1 MDMQAQRSLLSLS
14 DYESYSGWFNRCYNW
29 LKRLRFFIVIF
40 WACLTLWGAATG
52 FGYIA
57 SAKDEMKAPDGSQ
70 GALDDARFNKL
81 FFAEANMVQ
90 SVVFIKCLTAGC
102 KVGCPAAA
110 CTKKKQCPHG
120 VNPEIGNFTKRL
132 TKEIRA
138 YSDKHELQLYN
149 DILGYYSMEGTKLDE
164 LKCQLVSSAGD
175 STFISFQSSRQV
187 KSDIRYAFVE
197 EMLERILPRL
207 NPDPSKY
214 QIGYTGIDPV
224 VRDGSGAA
232 VKQSEKID
240 AIIMPFAF
248 ALLAVMVRSWR
259 LLLLSLINM
268 GIAFL
273 VSFGVLNMLT
283 NIIQKPPLT
292 TTATLVEVLVLGFSV
307 DYSLFLLRRYR
318 DECKA
323 GRHPEIAAKIML
335 AQAGHSVLMSSLTII
350 CIFAGFIFLR
360 STDLMVQGMACVVGV
375 ACCLLVN
382 MTNTPAMLFI
392 FPHFFSTFTQANSK
406 RPCCNTT
413 CLRRDGGDVFS
424 SGSGNGNELSSSGSE
439 SHDNDASDILLEND
453 FSPSS
458 QEGVFLHHLTSPS
471 ARVNKTR
478 GGLYKGWYY
487 RVICKITEW
496 PYNLLTLF
504 LLYLLIVPIAYQVLH
519 VRRNSN
525 LLYAIPRSSQ
535 AASTYAEL
543 FKAFPGGTLQ
553 PMYVMVEAPEGVL
566 SEEYG
571 PRLFE
576 EIVSLTKEI
585 AVKTNISVDSMNS
598 IALANGVEIG
608 TKHSKIPFALVK
620 TLLKPDGLICKGISL
635 LGESFCD
642 LYTFVWKQMV
652 NPEQT
657 ATLITITVPFSP
669 FANRIESFV
678 TTVNKILDER
688 DPGRSRLHLCG
699 AVVGFVEDMRISFG
713 EFPLLIVITCVVVFS
728 LLGVMLQSVFVVI
741 RLTLTV
747 VLPLAAVFG
756 LAVLVYQD
764 GILDWTGLA
773 QVKSNP
779 DGFYWYIPLLT
790 FTMCIGLALDYDVF
804 VISRIREHRYNG
816 RSIRAA
822 ILKAVWEINSTVV
835 AAGLIMAL
843 AFGGLLLCDSIA
855 VNQMSW
861 ILTTSVLFDT
871 FVVQMIAVPAIMSL
885 ADNLSWWPY
894 PVPKNNLI
902 SLEEEI
908 KMHNDDIRANQ
919 PLTIQ

>member
-1 MDMQAQRSLLSLS
+1 MDVQAQRSLLSLS
-14 DYESYSGWFNRCYNW
+14 EYESYSNWFNRCYNW
-29 LKRLRFFIVIF
+29 LKRLRFLIVLF
-40 WACLTLWGAATG
+40 WACLTVWGGATG

-70 GALDDARFNKL
+70 GARDDARFNEL
-81 FFAEANMVQ
+81 FFSQANMVQ
-90 SVVFIKCLTAGC
+90 SVVYIKCLTAGC
-102 KVGCPAAA
+102 RVGCPADVCA
-110 CTKKKQCPHG
+110 KKKECPRA
-120 VNPEIGNFTKRL
+120 VNAEIANFTKQL
-132 TKEIRA
+132 VKEVDA
-138 YSDKHELQLYN
+138 YSAVHGLRMYN
-149 DILGYYSMEGTKLDE
+149 DTLGYYVLEGTKLDE
-164 LKCQLVSSAGD
+164 LKCKVVSTEGD
-175 STFISFQSSRQV
+175 STFISFQSSREV

-197 EMLERILPRL
+197 EMLDNILPRL
-207 NPDPSKY
+207 NPNPQKY
-214 QIGYTGIDPV
+214 KIGYTGIDPV

-232 VKQSEKID
+232 VEQSQRID

-248 ALLAVMVRSWR
+248 ALLALMVRSWR
-259 LLLLSLINM
+259 LLLLSLMNM
-268 GIAFL
+268 AIAFL

-283 NIIQKPPLT
+283 NIIKKPPLT

-382 MTNTPAMLFI
+382 MTNTPAILFI
-392 FPHFFSTFTQANSK
+392 FPHFFSAFPRANSK
-406 RPCCNTT
+406 NNCMSPSCCQ
-413 CLRRDGGDVFS
+413 RDAGETVVS
-424 SGSGNGNELSSSGSE
+424 LSGNDHSSSGSE
-439 SHDNDASDILLEND
+439 SHVNDASDILLEND

-458 QEGVFLHHLTSPS
+458 QDGVFLHHLTSPS

-478 GGLYKGWYY
+478 GGLYKGWYF
-487 RVICKITEW
+487 RLICTITRW
-496 PYNLLTLF
+496 PFNLITLTL
-504 LLYLLIVPIAYQVLH
+504 LYVLIVPIAYQVLH

-535 AASTYAEL
+535 AASTYADL

-553 PMYVMVEAPEGVL
+553 PMYVMVEEPAGVL
-566 SEEYG
+566 DAKAG
-571 PRLFE
+571 PQLFE
-576 EIVSLTKEI
+576 EIVSLTREI

-608 TKHSKIPFALVK
+608 TKHSKIPFGMVK
-620 TLLKPDGLICKGISL
+620 TLLRPRGIICRGIAIF
-635 LGESFCD
+635 GESFCD
-642 LYTFVWKQMV
+642 LYSFVWRQMV
-652 NPEQT
+652 NKEET

-678 TTVNKILDER
+678 TQVNHILDAR
-688 DPGRSRLHLCG
+688 DPGRARLHLCG

-713 EFPLLIVITCVVVFS
+713 EFPLLIIITCVVVFS

-894 PVPKNNLI
+894 PVPTENLI

-908 KMHNDDIRANQ
+908 RMHNEAIRASN